1 MTSRNVVNRVV
12 FHLLSHLLPLPPVQP
27 PLRMPSHALPYPTLS
42 LPMEHQEPNLGIH
55 LPPPRMALILN
66 LIVRSQMPLP
76 VPLTAPKR
84 IVAPCIRR
92 LDAPGVIRAAL
103 RRDSAVFHLYVF
115 ARGAV
120 VARLGRGRMRTATCS
135 CAMAVRHVV
144 CRSRSRGAGAW
155 RVHVG
160 LRGVAVGRGGGVV
173 GALVGGVEVSK
184 RVQRTVQGEVVE
196 VAVYGGVVVIGIAR
210 AVAVVGVLGDVRTDP
225 GVVAACLH
233 ANADA
238 HSDTGV
244 AHAVAHTNAAIRNDA
259 SGRCAVR
266 CLAGVAEEA
275 ALTVPGGVDVLVAG
289 LGPGLHSC
297 GGGGIERAANWC
309 RGSEGSWLY
318 GGG

>member
-1 MTSRNVVNRVV
+1 
-12 FHLLSHLLPLPPVQP
+12 
-27 PLRMPSHALPYPTLS
+27 
-42 LPMEHQEPNLGIH
+42 
-55 LPPPRMALILN
+55 MALVLN
-66 LIVRSQMPLP
+66 LIVRSQMPLAI
-76 VPLTAPKR
+76 PLTAPKR

-92 LDAPGVIRAAL
+92 LDAPGVVRATL
-103 RRDSAVFHLYVF
+103 RRDSAVLHLYVF

-120 VARLGRGRMRTATCS
+120 VARLGRGRMRTATRS

-144 CRSRSRGAGAW
+144 CRSRGAGAW

-184 RVQRTVQGEVVE
+184 RVQRAVQGEVVE
-196 VAVYGGVVVIGIAR
+196 VAVRGGVVVVGIAR
-210 AVAVVGVLGDVRTDP
+210 AVAVVGMLGDVRTDP

-244 AHAVAHTNAAIRNDA
+244 AHTVAHTNAAIRNDA
-259 SGRCAVR
+259 SGRCAVG

-275 ALTVPGGVDVLVAG
+275 ALTVSGGVDVLVAG

-297 GGGGIERAANWC
+297 GGGGLERAANWC
-309 RGSEGSWLY
+309 RGSEEKRLC